1 MLKLIALQ
9 VDNFAGAIVLV
20 IAILFIFILFI
31 TLIRRYKRCPSDRI
45 LVVYGKVGGGQS
57 AKCIHGGAAFIF
69 PVIQD
74 YQFMDLTPISIEV
87 NLVNALSKQNIR
99 VNVPS
104 RFTIGVSTEPGI
116 MQNAAERLLGLGL
129 QEIQELAKE
138 IIFGQLRLVVASMDI
153 EEINSD
159 RDKFL
164 TNISQSVESEL
175 KKVGLKLIN
184 VNITDIVDES
194 GYIEALGK
202 EAAAHA
208 INAARK
214 SVAEKT
220 RDGSIGEA
228 NAVQDERTQVAE
240 LQAKAKIGEANAMQT
255 ERTQVAAANAQA
267 KIGEANASQTERV
280 QTASAVALAK
290 IGEAEALKQERIKT
304 SEANALAIDGENKA
318 KISIAESDALRREK
332 EAEAEKR
339 AIASEKVQAA
349 KALEEAY
356 AAEKLAEMARAERVR
371 STQLADIVVPAE
383 IDKKKVEIDAEAE
396 AENIRRIAK
405 GQADA
410 ILLKAQAEAQGL
422 YEVLTKQAL
431 GLDQIVKAAGNDSKN
446 AVLLLIADKLPELV
460 KTQAEAIKN
469 IKIDKITVWEGGT
482 STDGK
487 TSTSNFISGMYKS
500 VPPLQEMFNMAGM
513 QLPDYLKGKTLEEI
527 AEDTKKEQK
536 PIQDKPKQKA
546 IQEEP
551 KKKPIQEDPKQKS
564 DDDDATKE

>member
-1 MLKLIALQ
+1 MLFLVQEAFNLGFP
-9 VDNFAGAIVLV
+9 FAV
-20 IAILFIFILFI
+20 IFSVLFIFLFLIILV
-31 TLIRRYKRCPSDRI
+31 RRYKRCPSDRI

-74 YQFMDLTPISIEV
+74 YEFLDLTPISIEV

-104 RFTIGVSTEPGI
+104 RFTIGVSTEPGV

-129 QEIQELAKE
+129 QDIQELAKE

-164 TNISQSVESEL
+164 SNISQSVESEL

-214 SVAEKT
+214 SVAEKN

-228 NAVQDERTQVAE
+228 DALQDERIKVSE
-240 LQAKAKIGEANAMQT
+240 LQAKAKIGEANAEQN
-255 ERTQVAAANAQA
+255 ERTMIAAAMAEA
-267 KIGEANASQTERV
+267 KIGEANA
-280 QTASAVALAK
+280 
-290 IGEAEALKQERIKT
+290 LKDERIKT
-304 SEANALAIDGENKA
+304 SDANAKAIEGENTA
-318 KISIAESDALRREK
+318 LISIAESDALRRE
-332 EAEAEKR
+332 AQAQAEKR

-356 AAEKLAEMARAERVR
+356 AAEKDAEDARATRDKA
-371 STQLADIVVPAE
+371 TQYANIVVPAE
-383 IDKKKVEIDAEAE
+383 IDKNKVEIDAEAE
-396 AENIRRIAK
+396 AEQIRRRAK
-405 GQADA
+405 GEADA
-410 ILLKAQAEAQGL
+410 ILFKAQAEAKGI
-422 YEVLTKQAL
+422 YEVLTKQAA
-431 GLDQIVKAAGNDSKN
+431 GFDEIVKAAGDSSKD

-460 KTQAEAIKN
+460 RMQSEAIKN
-469 IKIDKITVWEGGT
+469 IKIDKVTVWENGGGK
-482 STDGK
+482 DGK
-487 TSTSNFISGMYKS
+487 SSTANFLSGMYKS

-513 QLPDYLKGKTLEEI
+513 ELPEYLKGK
-527 AEDTKKEQK
+527 D
-536 PIQDKPKQKA
+536 IQDKSSLKA
-546 IQEEP
+546 VDVEP
-551 KKKPIQEDPKQKS
+551 KNENKEDSKTGHQPKIDNPKKP
-564 DDDDATKE
+564 

>member
-1 MLKLIALQ
+1 MILIPLQ
-9 VDNFAGAIVLV
+9 MGGSASLLAIGF
-20 IAILFIFILFI
+20 AILFFFIIIISF
-31 TLIRRYKRCPSDRI
+31 IRRYKRCPSDRI
-45 LVVYGKVGGGQS
+45 LVVYGKVGGGNS
-57 AKCIHGGAAFIF
+57 AKCIHGGAAFIW

-74 YQFMDLTPISIEV
+74 YQFLDLTPISIEV
-87 NLVNALSKQNIR
+87 SLVNALSKQNIR

-116 MQNAAERLLGLGL
+116 MQNAAERLLGLG
-129 QEIQELAKE
+129 QNEIQELAQE

-228 NAVQDERTQVAE
+228 NAVQDERTQVA
-240 LQAKAKIGEANAMQT
+240 
-255 ERTQVAAANAQA
+255 AANAQA
-267 KIGEANASQTERV
+267 VEGENI
-280 QTASAVALAK
+280 AK
-290 IGEAEALKQERIKT
+290 IDV
-304 SEANALAIDGENKA
+304 AN
-318 KISIAESDALRREK
+318 SDSLRRQR
-332 EAEAEKR
+332 EAEAER
-339 AIASEKVQAA
+339 TAIAAEKVQSA
-349 KALEEAY
+349 KALEESY
-356 AAEKLAEMARAERVR
+356 AAEKDAEIARAERVR
-371 STQLADIVVPAE
+371 SSQVADIVVPAE
-383 IDKKKVEIDAEAE
+383 IDKRKVEIDAEAE
-396 AENIRRIAK
+396 AEKIRRRAK
-405 GQADA
+405 GEADA
-410 ILLKAQAEAQGL
+410 ILFKAQAEAQGL
-422 YEVLTKQAL
+422 YEILTKQAQ
-431 GLDQIVKAAGNDSKN
+431 GLDKIVQAAGDDPKD

-469 IKIDKITVWEGGT
+469 IKIDKVTVWDSGAKT
-482 STDGK
+482 SDGK
-487 TSTSNFISGMYKS
+487 GSTANFISGMYKS

-513 QLPDYLKGKTLEEI
+513 QLPEYLKGKDV
-527 AEDTKKEQK
+527 EDGEVGTKK
-536 PIQDKPKQKA
+536 DSKPKK
-546 IQEEP
+546 
-551 KKKPIQEDPKQKS
+551 
-564 DDDDATKE
+564 TKEEE